1 MSKEDADCRQQVSD
15 LAWRAGTSP
24 EASAAAG
31 VVALNL
37 GYSPVRKSYQN
48 SLALKSAVTRARTND
63 FFFQV
68 RGVLSTPFKHV
79 LKIYEVFIL
88 CLLSV

>member
-1 MSKEDADCRQQVSD
+1 MSKEDAECRQQVSD

-48 SLALKSAVTRARTND
+48 SLALKSAVTRAGTND
-63 FFFQV
+63 FFP
-68 RGVLSTPFKHV
+68 G
-79 LKIYEVFIL
+79 
-88 CLLSV
+88 